1 MIRCYWAASRY
12 ARSVIS
18 CFTFGLNIKRDFK
31 SIRTVHLYSVNNPL
45 GQIKPITTQ
54 RVGFSPLA
62 MHSHCTS
69 FNLVEAKGAGVKVY
83 NDLILTTDWKYTA
96 TSSFTSLGNFR
107 QNNLTEF
114 DSASSCKW
122 SRPQFETNSMLKNT
136 VDGKQQQVRISSFF
150 PFILDLFSMP
160 TINVT
165 YFDDGFHS
173 GYSMTCR

>member
-1 MIRCYWAASRY
+1 MNTHLIRCYWAASRY

-69 FNLVEAKGAGVKVY
+69 FNLVEAKGGSVKVY
-83 NDLILTTDWKYTA
+83 NDLILATDWKYTA

-114 DSASSCKW
+114 DSASEVDPSLKPTVCLKIL
-122 SRPQFETNSMLKNT
+122 SMASNNKFELAHFS
-136 VDGKQQQVRISSFF
+136 
-150 PFILDLFSMP
+150 PLFW
-160 TINVT
+160 T
-165 YFDDGFHS
+165 YFQCQQLTSHILTTAFIRDIQ
-173 GYSMTCR
+173 